1 MANFRQAGSLGDL
14 DRGSSQNATN
24 RNKSIASNL
33 PLGRV
38 LTGIYVAGSLGYPYG
53 TATPS
58 GQVGSFPEWM
68 MVHGVQYVAHGVGAS
83 DITNAP
89 NQVGWIKVE
98 HLSYGDNDYYSLP
111 AAGNIVQFSLISF
124 RMALKMQLE
133 LAAASDVY
141 WSVGNAGLGVSTGNY
156 AVSGYYEV
164 FSAD

>member
-1 MANFRQAGSLGDL
+1 MGNYRQAGSLGDL

-38 LTGIYVAGSLGYPYG
+38 LTGIYVAGVLEYPYG
-53 TATPS
+53 TQTPS
-58 GQVGSFPEWM
+58 GLVGQFPQWM
-68 MVHGVQYVAHGVGAS
+68 MIHGVQYVAHGAGAS

-98 HLSYGDNDYYSLP
+98 HVAYTDSHSYSLP
-111 AAGNIVQFSLISF
+111 AAGNVVVYANASF
-124 RMALKMQLE
+124 RLALKMQLE
-133 LAAASDVY
+133 LAAASDVF

-156 AVSGYYEV
+156 SVSGYYEV